1 MVLHAIIVDDE
12 EYSRKSLYF
21 LIQEHCPDVQVDY
34 IAQSVQQAREYI
46 AKHPVNLAFL
56 DIAMPCENGFEL
68 FSTLHQEDI
77 MVIFTTAYDQYA
89 LKAIKANALDYLLKP
104 IDIDELKE
112 SVQKAVKL
120 NELIALKKTGGTPSH
135 PGLLAENTKDI
146 NWSSKITIPH
156 THGYN
161 VIDIK
166 DIMYVEADSNYSI
179 FHLKTSEKIIT
190 SKPLKEFVILLEA
203 NGFMRIHKSIIL
215 NFNFLKEY
223 SNKNGLQVVLKN
235 DTYLP
240 VSRRKSNEF
249 QEKSKLYFKKNT

>member
-1 MVLHAIIVDDE
+1 MALHAIIVDDE

-21 LIQEHCPDVQVDY
+21 LILEHCPDVQVDY
-34 IAQSVQQAREYI
+34 IAESVQQAREYI
-46 AKHPVNLAFL
+46 AKHSINLAFL
-56 DIAMPCENGFEL
+56 DIAMPRENGFEL
-68 FSTLHQEDI
+68 FSSLHEEDI
-77 MVIFTTAYDQYA
+77 MVIFTTAYDKFA

-104 IDIDELKE
+104 IDINELKE
-112 SVQKAVKL
+112 AVQKAVKL
-120 NELIALKKTGGTPSH
+120 AELMALKKTE
-135 PGLLAENTKDI
+135 ENTSHAELQSEDPKDTH
-146 NWSSKITIPH
+146 WSSKITISH

-190 SKPLKEFVILLEA
+190 SKPLKEFEPLLEA
-203 NGFMRIHKSIIL
+203 NDFMRIHKSIIL
-215 NFNFLKEY
+215 NFRFLKEY

-249 QEKSKLYFKKNT
+249 QEKSRLYFKKIM